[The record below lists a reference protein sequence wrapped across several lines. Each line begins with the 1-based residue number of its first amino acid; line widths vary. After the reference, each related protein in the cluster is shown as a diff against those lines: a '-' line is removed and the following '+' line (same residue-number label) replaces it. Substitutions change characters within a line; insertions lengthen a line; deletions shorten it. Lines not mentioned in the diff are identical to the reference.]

1 MSEIETYLAA
11 GDLAALRQA
20 VEYLEKPTFAIR
32 AANMIGA
39 PIEKLLDR
47 LPEAAQSAIRVAAQ
61 RAIEKAFEVARSTL
75 SDSRPIRQSDAR
87 HKLACGIS
95 GALGG
100 MWGLSALALE
110 LPVSTAIM
118 LRSIADIARREGEDL
133 NDPEA
138 RFSCVAVF
146 AFGGRPK
153 RDDAAETGYY
163 AVRMALAQGIREAAA
178 AFAGR
183 GFAER
188 QGPMLVR
195 VVAQI
200 AERFGITVSEKAAA
214 QAVPIVGAA
223 GGAAI
228 NTAFIDH
235 YQRVAHGHF
244 TVRRLEKK
252 YGAEVVRAEYE
263 QLRLRM
269 PL

>member
-1 MSEIETYLAA
+1 MTA
-11 GDLAALRQA
+11 DDFAALRQA
-20 VEYLEKPTFAIR
+20 VALLERPTFAIR
-32 AANMIGA
+32 IANAIGA
-39 PIEKLLDR
+39 PIEKLLER
-47 LPEAAQSAIRVAAQ
+47 LPGRAQSVIHVASQ
-61 RAIEKAFEVARSTL
+61 RAIEKAFDVARSTL
-75 SDSRPIRQSDAR
+75 GDSRPVKQSDAR

-133 NDPEA
+133 TGPEA

-146 AFGGRPK
+146 AFGGRQGT
-153 RDDAAETGYY
+153 DDTAEAGYY

-178 AFAGR
+178 AFAGK
-183 GFAER
+183 GLAER

-195 VVAQI
+195 VIAQI
-200 AERFGITVSEKAAA
+200 AERFGITVSEKVAA
-214 QAVPIVGAA
+214 QAVPVVGAA

-244 TVRRLEKK
+244 TIRRLERK
-252 YGAEVVRAEYE
+252 YGAEVVRTEYE
-263 QLRLRM
+263 RVRM
-269 PL
+269 RAME